1 MYQRGINLDI
11 DTNRERSE
19 DLIGEKKEKCTM
31 KRLIKTATLRVRRG
45 GGGGGDVEHP
55 FKLDIQ

>member
-1 MYQRGINLDI
+1 MYKRGIILDI

-19 DLIGEKKEKCTM
+19 HLIGEKKEKCTM

-45 GGGGGDVEHP
+45 GDVGNI
-55 FKLDIQ
+55 LCD

>member
-19 DLIGEKKEKCTM
+19 DLIGEKKEKCTV

-45 GGGGGDVEHP
+45 GDVEHP